1 MHLIEPIRAPM
12 VRCMTKHDLDLSPD
26 SYRSPM
32 LKRRISARV
41 RDAVR
46 LRVEKGYK
54 CEDAARAAGLSSAGY
69 YKAMNQPHVK
79 AYAEAVKLAYVERI
93 QADKAILR
101 AEALEVARDL
111 LHNSPSDQVK
121 ARMVEFLAGEAKSG
135 PSVNV
140 QINNNSGGYEFVRP
154 GQRVVEIEP
163 EPDTASGGDDA

>member
-1 MHLIEPIRAPM
+1 
-12 VRCMTKHDLDLSPD
+12 MTENTPTLSAD
-26 SYRSPM
+26 SYRSPTM
-32 LKRRISARV
+32 KRRISARV

-69 YKAMNQPHVK
+69 YKAMNQPHVR
-79 AYAEAVKLAYVERI
+79 AYAEALKMAYIERI

-135 PSVNV
+135 ASVNV

-154 GQRVVEIEP
+154 GQQIVEIRATL
-163 EPDTASGGDDA
+163 DSVSGDDQSQGAENK